1 VTTSGD
7 FFYQH
12 PKWGIGL
19 LIGED
24 ESSVHLVFSDLG
36 MKRLARSFIPR
47 LVPVTPDVA
56 ERESIFVRR
65 DEVVAEQTSAGRS
78 RAPKKIPHQ
87 GLRPVAT
94 FEGQVQF
101 FEKCF
106 PGGFDDPLFTE
117 GERGIGKAKRSKEAA
132 VALSQELFAE
142 PVLAEIIA
150 NGGKGAYER
159 AQEFLG
165 AVRGQLH
172 SQETRK
178 VAEMAEDLP
187 HEVLFAKAMY
197 ALFHGDG
204 RMDHRFD
211 SFVRTL
217 ICGGGRWGLATIFPG
232 FFDPEHHTFVRPIY
246 FRKQAEILG
255 IDLGYK
261 TRPSGAAYVRI
272 QGMMNQLFERLKA
285 QGHNPRDLM
294 DVHSFTWVT
303 LARAAKV
310 GGKKVDDPETGVAI
324 TAETDDFDHDF
335 DNDISD
341 IDKHLDTKRSK
352 VLDEIDEIDEID
364 DLDDLEDVDT
374 DDDDFVEA

>member
-1 VTTSGD
+1 MTTSGD

-36 MKRLARSFIPR
+36 LKRLARSFIPR
-47 LVPVTPDVA
+47 LVPVAPDVA

-65 DEVVAEQTSAGRS
+65 DEVVAEQSTSGRS
-78 RAPKKIPHQ
+78 RAHKKITHQ
-87 GLRPVAT
+87 GLRPLAT
-94 FEGQVQF
+94 LEGQLQF
-101 FEKCF
+101 FESCF
-106 PGGFDDPLFTE
+106 PKGFDDPLFAD
-117 GERGIGKAKRSKEAA
+117 GERGIDKAKRSKQAA
-132 VALSQELFAE
+132 IELSQELFAE

-150 NGGKGAYER
+150 NGGAGVYQR
-159 AQEFLG
+159 AQDFLG
-165 AVRGQLH
+165 SVRGQLH

-187 HEVLFAKAMY
+187 HEILFAKAMY
-197 ALFHGDG
+197 ELFHGDG

-232 FFDPEHHTFVRPIY
+232 FFDPTAHSFVRPIY

-261 TRPSGAAYVRI
+261 TRPTGAAYVRI
-272 QGMMNQLFERLKA
+272 QGMMNQLFERLTA
-285 QGHNPRDLM
+285 AGHSPRDLM
-294 DVHSFTWVT
+294 DVHSFIWVT

-310 GGKKVDDPETGVAI
+310 GGKKVQDPETSASIPPPEPV
-324 TAETDDFDHDF
+324 
-335 DNDISD
+335 
-341 IDKHLDTKRSK
+341 
-352 VLDEIDEIDEID
+352 
-364 DLDDLEDVDT
+364 
-374 DDDDFVEA
+374 